1 MTLLVQRD
9 IRSVQAGHIVEEL
22 RMPYLQPRDKPRSS
36 TQDAVGVSYFAS
48 QVVSLLADRSAKT
61 VSELRET
68 LVSELIAAATSGTKE
83 AFSTLLAE
91 MRRSRISLAALADI
105 YIPEAA
111 RRLGQ
116 AWQDDQ
122 LSWMD
127 VSIGAGRMQSLLR
140 EIGLAWSADQADDTG
155 NGTVMLIVPD
165 REQHTLGPMVAMGQM
180 RRYGISVC
188 LRIAPNN
195 SELRTIVASRKF
207 DGIFISVSTKDKFD
221 DVRKTVQFLKSVM
234 KPACP
239 IIVGGAVMSKVE
251 NLAALTGGDYSSN
264 DIGAALEVI
273 GLKFDTSCVLRRA

>member
-22 RMPYLQPRDKPRSS
+22 RMPDLQPRDKPRSS

-195 SELRTIVASRKF
+195 NELRTIVASRKF

-251 NLAALTGGDYSSN
+251 NLAALTGGDYSTN

>member
-1 MTLLVQRD
+1 MTVLVQTD
-9 IRSVQAGHIVEEL
+9 IRSVQAGHLVEEP
-22 RMPYLQPRDKPRSS
+22 RMPDLQPRDKPRSS

-180 RRYGISVC
+180 RRLAFPFAC
-188 LRIAPNN
+188 
-195 SELRTIVASRKF
+195 ELRQTTMNCALLWQAESLMAFSSRF
-207 DGIFISVSTKDKFD
+207 RPRTS
-221 DVRKTVQFLKSVM
+221 
-234 KPACP
+234 
-239 IIVGGAVMSKVE
+239 
-251 NLAALTGGDYSSN
+251 LTMFERQYS
-264 DIGAALEVI
+264 
-273 GLKFDTSCVLRRA
+273 F

>member
-1 MTLLVQRD
+1 
-9 IRSVQAGHIVEEL
+9 
-22 RMPYLQPRDKPRSS
+22 MPDLQPRDKPRSS

-195 SELRTIVASRKF
+195 NELRTIVASRKF

>member
-1 MTLLVQRD
+1 MTVLVQTD
-9 IRSVQAGHIVEEL
+9 IRSVQAGHLVEEP
-22 RMPYLQPRDKPRSS
+22 RMPDLQPRDKPRSS

-195 SELRTIVASRKF
+195 NELRTIVASRKF